1 MRRRAHGRRYGTRPS
16 IGNPLAKIA
25 SKRDD
30 SGEATAYRGRILLY
44 ASAEPED
51 HPKSQ
56 RIPMMN
62 SKEEVDALAPKVR
75 RHGRDGRNGGDGR
88 RWMPSRP
95 RCAATW
101 EGVRWEGAVVGWR
114 WVGGEG
120 SRRAVRSIRG
130 PPRCPRHTNF
140 GGTPCSQTVVYS
152 RHARDTTSHTLRA
165 SGGGVHPPC

>member
-75 RHGRDGRNGGDGR
+75 CHLGG
-88 RWMPSRP
+88 
-95 RCAATW
+95 
-101 EGVRWEGAVVGWR
+101 GAVGGGGGR
-114 WVGGEG
+114 LAVGGRG
-120 SRRAVRSIRG
+120 GKPPCRAL
-130 PPRCPRHTNF
+130 
-140 GGTPCSQTVVYS
+140 
-152 RHARDTTSHTLRA
+152 DTWTSALSSPHQFWGH
-165 SGGGVHPPC
+165 SVQPDGGVQQSRT